1 MTNGTVETVNTEG
14 TGATGSS
21 GGGGEQN
28 GGANSS
34 GGGQGNAGGG
44 NGGATNQ
51 NNGGGTT
58 DIPTQ
63 QTTTQAKPEW
73 KVPDA
78 YKEKPWAQK
87 VKSEEDVYKQLDNLD
102 SLVGKKNVVPDFKTA
117 KPEEIEAFYSQL
129 RPADKAAYQFGEN
142 ADKEFVSTFQDSFH
156 KNGISETQ
164 SKSLIADYQKL
175 ETAKLEQMTS
185 ADGFKQVMTKTFG
198 EKYDADVA
206 AVVAD
211 QKKMFSTEEQSMLE
225 KMPNQYLAAFYKQS
239 REYQKQLDAVKKEY
253 GATESGAQV
262 NGGNGTM
269 PAANVEET
277 RKTLRAE
284 IRALDGKPFS
294 EKALQEKK
302 DALQATYSTQQR
314 K

>member
-1 MTNGTVETVNTEG
+1 MTNGTVETVNTQG
-14 TGATGSS
+14 TGATGAS
-21 GGGGEQN
+21 GGGGKQE
-28 GGANSS
+28 GASAATATNTS
-34 GGGQGNAGGG
+34 ATATTTT
-44 NGGATNQ
+44 GATAD
-51 NNGGGTT
+51 TT
-58 DIPTQ
+58 TQ

-87 VKSEEDVYKQLDNLD
+87 VKSEDDVYKQLDNLD

-129 RPADKAAYQFGEN
+129 RPADKTAYQFGEN

-164 SKSLIADYQKL
+164 SKALIADYQKL
-175 ETAKLEQMTS
+175 ETAKMEQMTS
-185 ADGFKQVMTKTFG
+185 EEGFKNAMTKAFG
-198 EKYDADVA
+198 EKYDADVS

-211 QKKMFSTEEQSMLE
+211 QAKFFSKDEQAMLE
-225 KMPNQYLAAFYKQS
+225 KMPNQYLAAFYKQA
-239 REYQKQLDAVKKEY
+239 RDYQKQIAQLKTEY
-253 GATESGAQV
+253 GATESGAQA
-262 NGGNGTM
+262 NGGNGNM
-269 PAANVEET
+269 PAPNVEET
-277 RKTLRAE
+277 RKSLRAE

-302 DALQATYSTQQR
+302 DALQATYATQQR